1 MRNAAL
7 NKLQIGRVESLY
19 DLNEHIMTLSTGTF

>member
-1 MRNAAL
+1 MTNAAL

-19 DLNEHIMTLSTGTF
+19 DLNEHITTLSTGTF